1 MINNGEIRSLQ
12 DKLTNL
18 TKDNRDLLA
27 KTVEAGKEM
36 NQEEWNQYNKRDDE
50 ITKLDE
56 QLHKVQEFY
65 DREERLSEPVGMVE
79 TPQEKNTEP
88 SEEFRAK
95 AFDKL
100 LVPKADRSG
109 KQQLT
114 PEERAALQ
122 TDDLPGGG
130 YNVVPERF
138 MTELLKKIEDTTY
151 MRSLCTNHVLLEAVS
166 LGVPTLETAET
177 DADWQG
183 EVATVNASTNW
194 VFGKRE
200 LSPHL
205 SVKLV
210 KASRNYVRNAA
221 QPVADF
227 VRDEFARLFGETEE
241 NAFLTGNS
249 VQKPLGVFTAS
260 SEGISTSRDI
270 NTGNSTTA
278 IVANNLF
285 EVAYSLKEGYFNRS
299 TWIAHRDWVKK
310 VRLLKDDNG
319 QYLWEPGIAGNRP
332 ATIVDRPYKMSEFAP
347 NTFTAS
353 QYVAILG
360 DFSYYWI
367 VSALDLQIQVLN
379 ELYAAT
385 NQIGW
390 IGRMEVDGMPVFEEA
405 FARQQLAAS

>member
-1 MINNGEIRSLQ
+1 MINNGEIRKLQ

-27 KTVEAGKEM
+27 RTVEAGKEM
-36 NQEEWNQYNKRDDE
+36 NQEEWNQYNKRDEE
-50 ITKLDE
+50 ISMLDE
-56 QLHKVQEFY
+56 QLSKVQEFY
-65 DREERLSEPVGMVE
+65 ERDQRLSEPVGIVE
-79 TPQEKNTEP
+79 TPEEKQPEP

-95 AFDKL
+95 AFEKL

-109 KQQLT
+109 SQVLT
-114 PEERAALQ
+114 QEERAALQ

-130 YNVVPERF
+130 YNVLPERF
-138 MTELLKKIEDTTY
+138 VTELLKKIEDTTF
-151 MRSLCTNHVLLEAVS
+151 MRALSTNQVLLEAVS
-166 LGVPTLETAET
+166 LGVPTLETNFA
-177 DADWQG
+177 DSDWQG
-183 EVATVNASTNW
+183 EVATVSVDTSA

-205 SVKLV
+205 NVKLV

-241 NAFLTGNS
+241 RAFLSGNG

-260 SEGISTSRDI
+260 SEGISTSRDVS
-270 NTGNSTTA
+270 TGNSTTA
-278 IVANNLF
+278 IVADNLF

-299 TWIAHRDWVKK
+299 TWIGSRDWVKK
-310 VRLLKDDNG
+310 VRLLKDDNN
-319 QYLWEPGIAGNRP
+319 QYLWQPGIAGNRP
-332 ATIVDRPYKMSEFAP
+332 NTIIDRPYRMSEFAP
-347 NTFTAS
+347 STFTAS

-367 VSALDLQIQVLN
+367 ATALDMQIQVLN
-379 ELYAAT
+379 ELYAAS

-390 IGRMEVDGMPVFEEA
+390 IGRQECDGMPIYEEA